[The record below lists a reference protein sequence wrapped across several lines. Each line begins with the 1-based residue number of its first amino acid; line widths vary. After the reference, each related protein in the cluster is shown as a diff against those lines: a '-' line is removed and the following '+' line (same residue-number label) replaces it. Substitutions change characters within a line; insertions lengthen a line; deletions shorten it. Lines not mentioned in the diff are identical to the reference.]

1 MGALLAAAD
10 DPIALLGSTCE
21 ERASADYRA
30 RIRHDQ
36 EFVRM
41 RGRRCEQQGRSE
53 EQRNSSPPI

>member
-41 RGRRCEQQGRSE
+41 RGRRCEHLAIQTSGLRS
-53 EQRNSSPPI
+53 RAR